1 MKCHFC
7 NLQTEISAHQHIFSC
22 HNHKVKVIFY
32 NLINS
37 ISFITNN
44 YIVYMYKGK
53 NIILY
58 NRFKSEQITFP
69 YFSITPET
77 AELVVVKLLKLKAFL

>member
-1 MKCHFC
+1 MKCTFC
-7 NLQTEISAHQHIFSC
+7 NLQTETSTHSQIFYC
-22 HNHKVKVIFY
+22 NNHKVKVIFY

-37 ISFITNN
+37 ISFITKN
-44 YIVYMYKGK
+44 YIIYVYEGK

-58 NRFKSEQITFP
+58 NIGESRQIIFP

-77 AELVVVKLLKLKAFL
+77 AELAVDKLLKLKAFL